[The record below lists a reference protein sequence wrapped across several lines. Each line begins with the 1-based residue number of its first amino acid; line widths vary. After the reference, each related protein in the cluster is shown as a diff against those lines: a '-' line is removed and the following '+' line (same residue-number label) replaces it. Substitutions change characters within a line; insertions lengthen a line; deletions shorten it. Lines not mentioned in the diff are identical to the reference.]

1 MSELPKATFWMVY
14 GVGQRSP
21 TQRHDTVES
30 ATAEAK
36 RLARAHQGTA
46 FVILRAI
53 GAVVKDDLKTVS
65 FMEDWIADDQIP
77 F

>member
-1 MSELPKATFWMVY
+1 MASGKERRRTNIPPWKARLPK
-14 GVGQRSP
+14 RSGSRGS
-21 TQRHDTVES
+21 TKEQ
-30 ATAEAK
+30 
-36 RLARAHQGTA
+36 